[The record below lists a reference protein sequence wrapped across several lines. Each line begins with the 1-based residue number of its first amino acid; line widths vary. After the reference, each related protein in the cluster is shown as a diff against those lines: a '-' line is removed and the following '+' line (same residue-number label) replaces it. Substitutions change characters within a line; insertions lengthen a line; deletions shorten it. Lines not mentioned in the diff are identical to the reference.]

1 MKNFYYLFCIV
12 FAFNFMN
19 AQTDLAGNKAKL
31 KEFKT
36 SYETDYATYKTD
48 SLKFEKL
55 KSELNLSVDE
65 SKIKALKALGEK
77 LKEAQLKLNV
87 TLKKAT
93 TYLDYIELE
102 NGKIEDSD
110 DEELKELKVYFDS
123 KKILNEELLKDKKEE
138 KPAEPKV
145 MLQFGD
151 DKVISEKE
159 VFSRNEEF
167 NEVIK
172 EVLKSKSKTQLGN
185 FSIPPDGQK
194 IKIFK
199 DGYNDHVYFKSV
211 EIHAKHGL
219 IQDIKITVLD
229 EKNNTLLFSNNK
241 PISLLRYSKIASIN
255 NMFYRYTISNNNES
269 VVDNNLSNYR
279 LTLSDVLMYTNK
291 PGENFVPDEIK
302 EKYPKL
308 SKDSIPDN
316 INGSVTYVLNQDSNL
331 ENVLNLRTYTDF
343 LGLFGDSPNGII
355 QIEGKAD
362 FYLIPFNLTN
372 THWYFLNKVSPFI
385 NYARIEEN
393 DRNINIVGDSIVNRL
408 DVLQKS
414 YVNMGLDL
422 DLISTK
428 FTKESPVSAS
438 LYATARYN
446 IADVIDADS
455 TKVNY
460 KSLALGGGLK
470 LSINRFNNFGLT
482 LKSEMTKLDTNEFND
497 LSFVNNPGD
506 FWVFRNEAEIFYHP
520 TGKENQS
527 IFLRL
532 NTFNNASS
540 GNDEAFFQLQ
550 FGYRFSVGLNK
561 VKAK

>member
-1 MKNFYYLFCIV
+1 MRNIFCLLLVIWS
-12 FAFNFMN
+12 ANTII
-19 AQTDLAGNKAKL
+19 AQDYKPDLEKLKASYQEELKKL
-31 KEFKT
+31 SSAEKEFKNLKGKID
-36 SYETDYATYKTD
+36 ETVSQTTFDQIKAKATEIKSIKDTVNKLLEEAKAFLTVLKYKKVKIKD
-48 SLKFEKL
+48 D
-55 KSELNLSVDE
+55 SELE
-65 SKIKALKALGEK
+65 
-77 LKEAQLKLNV
+77 QLVK
-87 TLKKAT
+87 
-93 TYLDYIELE
+93 
-102 NGKIEDSD
+102 
-110 DEELKELKVYFDS
+110 FF
-123 KKILNEELLKDKKEE
+123 KEE
-138 KPAEPKV
+138 KPKEQVKPKEEKPTEPKV

-159 VFSRNEEF
+159 VFSKNEEF

-255 NMFYRYTISNNNES
+255 NMFYRYTLSNNNES

-393 DRNINIVGDSIVNRL
+393 DRNINIVGDSVANRL

-455 TKVNY
+455 TKANY

-497 LSFVNNPGD
+497 YSFVKNPGD

-520 TGKENQS
+520 VADEAQS

-540 GNDEAFFQLQ
+540 GNDESFFQLQ

-561 VKAK
+561 VKSK